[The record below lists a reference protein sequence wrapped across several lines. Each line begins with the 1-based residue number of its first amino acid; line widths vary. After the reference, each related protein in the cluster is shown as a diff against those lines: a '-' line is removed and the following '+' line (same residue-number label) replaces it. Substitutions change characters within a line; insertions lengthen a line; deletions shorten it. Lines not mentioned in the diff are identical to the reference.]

1 MVAPPPKQRFASSP
15 RSGWT
20 PLLAATLDRLMADD
34 FVLASGMGRFIVK
47 PEWLDMALRRIVA
60 KSFRYSDA
68 RVRVYGEEEFAVM
81 QSWWSQ
87 QATIDGREWD
97 GEGLMTDVWVKQEG
111 RWRAE
116 GNPQRYPHKPP
127 GKREFRGLLMQS
139 VMRSNLSVRRRF
151 Q

>member
-1 MVAPPPKQRFASSP
+1 MSNGDATAEAEIRQLAQEWMDAVARRDAV
-15 RSGWT
+15 
-20 PLLAATLDRLMADD
+20 TLDSLMADD
-34 FVLASGMGRFIVK
+34 FILASGMGIFIEK

-60 KSFRYSDA
+60 KSFRYSNV

-111 RWRAE
+111 RWRVVARHSSVPP
-116 GNPQRYPHKPP
+116 PQA
-127 GKREFRGLLMQS
+127 S
-139 VMRSNLSVRRRF
+139 
-151 Q
+151 